1 MRIFCARQGHAR
13 QPHQHVVGGALLG
26 SSLMLSLLLV
36 GGPAGAS
43 ERSAPEHERALS
55 SHDAEP
61 LLARRRTRQKSSK
74 GKRARATQKRA
85 EQRADDGPAPGEQAP
100 GAQEAAVD
108 AATRRGP
115 TRVEFDERL
124 LQGQTNKANAIY
136 LFQRRESALRT
147 LVKKRE
153 HFHAEIDEA
162 LE

>member
-1 MRIFCARQGHAR
+1 MRRESSFA
-13 QPHQHVVGGALLG
+13 VALAFAVSALFVAG
-26 SSLMLSLLLV
+26 T
-36 GGPAGAS
+36 AGAS
-43 ERSAPEHERALS
+43 ERNAPLSPPSVSSADGDVE
-55 SHDAEP
+55 
-61 LLARRRTRQKSSK
+61 LARRRARQK
-74 GKRARATQKRA
+74 KRRPKQEPPAAATPT
-85 EQRADDGPAPGEQAP
+85 EPTPAQ
-100 GAQEAAVD
+100 QEAVVD

-136 LFQRRESALRT
+136 LFQRRESALRS

>member
-1 MRIFCARQGHAR
+1 MR
-13 QPHQHVVGGALLG
+13 QPSSTVAGMRLQPSRRRRRASLSFSLAFAL
-26 SSLMLSLLLV
+26 SSLLV
-36 GGPAGAS
+36 ADDALAS
-43 ERSAPEHERALS
+43 ERSRDRSEPGLS
-55 SHDAEP
+55 AVEDKP
-61 LLARRRTRQKSSK
+61 LLARRRTRDKRPRQKPDK
-74 GKRARATQKRA
+74 PA
-85 EQRADDGPAPGEQAP
+85 ETTAPAPSAP
-100 GAQEAAVD
+100 SAPAPSPAAQEELVNE
-108 AATRRGP
+108 ATRRGP

>member
-1 MRIFCARQGHAR
+1 MRHPSASRVEGR
-13 QPHQHVVGGALLG
+13 SRVGGRAPSALALALVA
-26 SSLMLSLLLV
+26 SSLFLV
-36 GGPAGAS
+36 DDAA
-43 ERSAPEHERALS
+43 ATERARPLTEPAAS
-55 SHDAEP
+55 SLDDEP
-61 LLARRRTRQKSSK
+61 VLARRRARQKRKKQQRPADAAPS
-74 GKRARATQKRA
+74 AAPAT
-85 EQRADDGPAPGEQAP
+85 PAPSAP
-100 GAQEAAVD
+100 SPAAEEAALD

-136 LFQRRESALRT
+136 LFQRRESALRS